1 MPVSIGAG
9 RMVMSTRAPVC
20 RPTPVDLT
28 AALSVRC
35 LSIDMESGVGG
46 AARRAKARRVR
57 DLASYRSIRTARA
70 RAKIAER
77 HGLDRAAAA
86 QVLYAARRDSDAL
99 RRGARPPED
108 APCLFAPSIRL
119 LAQERRD
126 LGCVE
131 R

>member
-1 MPVSIGAG
+1 
-9 RMVMSTRAPVC
+9 
-20 RPTPVDLT
+20 
-28 AALSVRC
+28 
-35 LSIDMESGVGG
+35 
-46 AARRAKARRVR
+46 
-57 DLASYRSIRTARA
+57 
-70 RAKIAER
+70 ER

-131 R
+131 RRRRRGRMRMLPAAAHDGRRVVVLVIRIAVVIVTRADGVVGA